1 MRLQKLSTPHQA
13 TMAAVESAIFGL
25 LGVITCSLLAT
36 VKEWFFEHR
45 KSQKDAKYLAI
56 LVSRELQRFRTACEE
71 VVQDYNE
78 RAYHDHDPEYDT
90 YSSAIGECPEFKP
103 ESIDVNWKSIPPRI
117 TDQIFFILTEIEA
130 AYGYFGFM
138 FQVGNSDTSDCD
150 EELAFRFA
158 GLGVKAIALANKL
171 RKTVGLPADKFT
183 RKDEDDWLVQ
193 QIRDIE
199 VKLSKRQRAQ
209 SELTNNL
216 NKQTEPH
223 QPSRG

>member
-1 MRLQKLSTPHQA
+1 
-13 TMAAVESAIFGL
+13 MAAVESAIFGL
-25 LGVITCSLLAT
+25 LGVITGSLLAT

-117 TDQIFFILTEIEA
+117 TDQIFFIPTEIEA
-130 AYGYFGFM
+130 AYGYVGFM

-158 GLGVKAIALANKL
+158 GLGVKAIALAHKL
-171 RKTVGLPADKFT
+171 RKTVDLPADKFT
-183 RKDEDDWLVQ
+183 RKDEDDWLAK
-193 QIRDIE
+193 QIRDID
-199 VKLSKRQRAQ
+199 VIRSKRAQAQ